1 MTYIVGW
8 CKFFNVCLN
17 KLVLGLW
24 QIDLPLVWTLKLCKF
39 MECHG
44 LGLAVKQLESLS
56 ELCPCL
62 YVNLEWLIGVKR
74 LWDTDLLAS
83 LDFAR
88 KEHCSF
94 SSFLLF
100 FSCRIHHAS
109 FFQPS
114 GCASPWCEKPKK
126 QPMGAKDSRVVP
138 SSGQE
143 FPGISLGSYLSCN
156 L

>member
-94 SSFLLF
+94 LLF
-100 FSCRIHHAS
+100 FSFSLAVSIMLLSSSQAAALHHGVRSRRSNPWELKTQGWFHPLGKNSLAS
-109 FFQPS
+109 LLAPI
-114 GCASPWCEKPKK
+114 CLVIC
-126 QPMGAKDSRVVP
+126 
-138 SSGQE
+138 
-143 FPGISLGSYLSCN
+143 
-156 L
+156 